1 MVSFAK
7 PARVVLGV
15 TMLSAL
21 MACAGPDVANGIYDP
36 NESQNRGFHAFNLAV
51 DTAVL
56 RPASKAYGG
65 TLPEPVRIGVG
76 NFAGNLSLPG
86 AVVNDLLQLN
96 IKDAV
101 HNSVRFLMNS
111 TIGLGG
117 ILDPA
122 MSAGIEPRDSD
133 FGETMYVWGFKEG
146 AYIELPFVGPSTT
159 RDAVGMVVDLFLDP
173 VNRLVPAN
181 QRIVLPLTALAAKVG
196 DRYRFSNT
204 VDSVLYDST
213 DGYAQSRLLYLENR
227 RFQLGIEAV
236 VQDDLYEG
244 LYNDLLSQ

>member
-1 MVSFAK
+1 MASFAK
-7 PARVVLGV
+7 PVRVVVGMI
-15 TMLSAL
+15 MLSSL
-21 MACAGPDVANGIYDP
+21 MACAGPQAANGIYDP
-36 NESQNRGFHAFNLAV
+36 FEAQNRGFHDFNLAV

-76 NFAGNLSLPG
+76 NFASNLSLPG
-86 AVVNDLLQLN
+86 TVVNDILQLN
-96 IKDAV
+96 IEDAL
-101 HNSVRFLMNS
+101 HNTVRFLFNT

-122 MSAGIEPRDSD
+122 MKAGIEPRNSD
-133 FGETMYVWGFKEG
+133 FGETMHVWGFKEG
-146 AYIELPFVGPSTT
+146 AYVELPFVGPTTT

-181 QRIVLPLTALAAKVG
+181 QRVVVPLTALAAKVG
-196 DRYRFSNT
+196 DRYRFGNT

-213 DGYAQSRLLYLENR
+213 DSYAQSRLLYLENR
-227 RFQLGIEAV
+227 RFQLGIEAT
-236 VQDDLYEG
+236 VQSDIYEG
-244 LYNDLLSQ
+244 LYDDFISQ

>member
-1 MVSFAK
+1 
-7 PARVVLGV
+7 
-15 TMLSAL
+15 MLSAL

-36 NESQNRGFHAFNLAV
+36 YEPQNRAFHSFNLAV
-51 DTAVL
+51 DKAVL

-76 NFAGNLSLPG
+76 NFASNLSLPG
-86 AVVNDLLQLN
+86 AVVNDILQLN
-96 IKDAV
+96 LEDAV
-101 HNSVRFLMNS
+101 HNTVRFVINS

-122 MSAGIEPRDSD
+122 MKAGIEPRDSD
-133 FGETMYVWGFKEG
+133 FGETMHVWGFKEG
-146 AYIELPFVGPSTT
+146 AYVELPFVGPSTT

-173 VNRLVPAN
+173 INQLVPAN
-181 QRIVLPLTALAAKVG
+181 RRIVVPLTALAAKVG

-204 VDSVLYDST
+204 VDSVLYDSA

-227 RFQLGIEAV
+227 RFQLGVEAV